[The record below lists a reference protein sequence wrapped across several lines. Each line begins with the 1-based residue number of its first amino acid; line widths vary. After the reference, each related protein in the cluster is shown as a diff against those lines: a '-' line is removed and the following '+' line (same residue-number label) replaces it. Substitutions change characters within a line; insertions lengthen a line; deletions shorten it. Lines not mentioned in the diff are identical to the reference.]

1 MVVGAQE
8 NVAAPGDEALPVFLD
23 CIACDFD
30 YIRRTILFVNWVRD
44 REDARV
50 HALVTTQQTGGGG
63 TEFNIN
69 LMGQQDLEDVQDV
82 IRLTTDQTDTE
93 QEIRERLTHT
103 LELGLARFVAGTE
116 LGRRIQLFFEP
127 DVGQQFGQASPE
139 DDPWSFWVF
148 SVGLDGFFSGQAT
161 TSSASFGGAVSADR
175 TTEQWKIRLS
185 GSGSYSRDK
194 FELSED
200 EDFVS
205 VAKAYSGN
213 ALVVKSVGDHWSVGF
228 RSSGNTSTF
237 SNTDRTLRLAP
248 AIEYSFFPYSES
260 SERDFRLLY
269 SAGVNAMNYAEETI
283 FNVTEETLYDQN
295 LNATLDLI
303 QSWGSVR
310 VSLETSVLLNDLS
323 ENRITFSGGSD
334 WRVFR
339 GFSLLVLGSIARIA
353 DQRSIPLGGTTD
365 EDILLRRRELLTAF
379 SYSVSL
385 GLSYTFGSIFAN
397 VVNPRFSF

>member
-1 MVVGAQE
+1 
-8 NVAAPGDEALPVFLD
+8 
-23 CIACDFD
+23 
-30 YIRRTILFVNWVRD
+30 
-44 REDARV
+44 
-50 HALVTTQQTGGGG
+50 
-63 TEFNIN
+63 
-69 LMGQQDLEDVQDV
+69 
-82 IRLTTDQTDTE
+82 
-93 QEIRERLTHT
+93 
-103 LELGLARFVAGTE
+103 
-116 LGRRIQLFFEP
+116 
-127 DVGQQFGQASPE
+127 
-139 DDPWSFWVF
+139 
-148 SVGLDGFFSGQAT
+148 
-161 TSSASFGGAVSADR
+161 
-175 TTEQWKIRLS
+175 
-185 GSGSYSRDK
+185 
-194 FELSED
+194 
-200 EDFVS
+200 
-205 VAKAYSGN
+205 
-213 ALVVKSVGDHWSVGF
+213 
-228 RSSGNTSTF
+228 
-237 SNTDRTLRLAP
+237 
-248 AIEYSFFPYSES
+248 
-260 SERDFRLLY
+260 
-269 SAGVNAMNYAEETI
+269 MNYAEETI